1 MTYRINTSRDSLA
14 TRIAFEGLLD
24 HEAVDAVLSLAAAAR
39 RDGMQPVHL
48 VLGEGSAVD
57 GDCLPRL
64 RAIDTFTVEAASP
77 FLAYWLHQA
86 GIRTNPSKES
96 S

>member
-1 MTYRINTSRDSLA
+1 MTYRINTSRDSFA

-39 RDGMQPVHL
+39 RDGMQSVHL

-57 GDCLPRL
+57 GNCLARL
-64 RAIDTFTVEAASP
+64 KAIDAFTVEATSP
-77 FLAYWLHQA
+77 FLAHWFHQA
-86 GIRTNPSKES
+86 GVRTNPSRES